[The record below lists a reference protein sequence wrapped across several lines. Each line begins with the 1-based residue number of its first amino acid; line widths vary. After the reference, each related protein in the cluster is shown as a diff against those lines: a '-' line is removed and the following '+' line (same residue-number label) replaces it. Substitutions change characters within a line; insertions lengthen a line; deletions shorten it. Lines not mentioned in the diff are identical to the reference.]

1 MLERIDEG
9 TIKEAVDSV
18 TIKQTE
24 EILNQMKKSICKIKG
39 KLTEPDFFVI

>member
-18 TIKQTE
+18 KIKQTE
-24 EILNQMKKSICKIKG
+24 EILNKWKNQFV
-39 KLTEPDFFVI
+39 KLKEN